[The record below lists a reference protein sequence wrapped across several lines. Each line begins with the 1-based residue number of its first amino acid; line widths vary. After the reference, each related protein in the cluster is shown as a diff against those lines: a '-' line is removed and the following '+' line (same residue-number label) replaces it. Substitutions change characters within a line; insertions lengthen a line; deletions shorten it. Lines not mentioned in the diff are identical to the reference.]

1 MTDGLTVII
10 LMLIDLLES
19 LLTSSD
25 GESLLV
31 YPDSGRLLNAIEIDA
46 TTFHWAALD
55 CVSG

>member
-31 YPDSGRLLNAIEIDA
+31 YPSGGLLNEIEIDA

>member
-31 YPDSGRLLNAIEIDA
+31 YPDR
-46 TTFHWAALD
+46 AA
-55 CVSG
+55 GF

>member
-31 YPDSGRLLNAIEIDA
+31 YPDGGGLLNVIEIDA
-46 TTFHWAALD
+46 TTFHWAASD
-55 CVSG
+55 RVSG

>member
-25 GESLLV
+25 VESL
-31 YPDSGRLLNAIEIDA
+31 S
-46 TTFHWAALD
+46 
-55 CVSG
+55 

>member
-31 YPDSGRLLNAIEIDA
+31 YPDSGWLLNAIEIDA
-46 TTFHWAALD
+46 TTFHWAASD

>member
-31 YPDSGRLLNAIEIDA
+31 YPDS
-46 TTFHWAALD
+46 AA
-55 CVSG
+55 GF

>member
-31 YPDSGRLLNAIEIDA
+31 YPDGGELLNAIEIDT